1 MKGIEQPYDDPLVI
15 MLTIERFNTR
25 RMLVDNG
32 SSANVMYMTAFQ
44 QMKLD
49 LKRLKPFGSLLVSF
63 SEDRVYSKD
72 IISLQ
77 IITSTYP
84 AQVMR
89 MVDFLIV
96 DCPSSYNVIL
106 GRPTLNCL
114 KAVTSIYCLKVK
126 FPTTHGTGEIVGD

>member
-63 SEDRVYSKD
+63 SEDRVYSKG

-84 AQVMR
+84 A
-89 MVDFLIV
+89 
-96 DCPSSYNVIL
+96 
-106 GRPTLNCL
+106 
-114 KAVTSIYCLKVK
+114 
-126 FPTTHGTGEIVGD
+126 